1 VNIEFPTS
9 PASPA
14 RQIRWRILLALALIL
29 IGAATAYADRDGY
42 RDVDGTPLN
51 VLDAFYY
58 STVSVTTTG
67 YGDIT
72 PVSQSAR
79 LLTTLV
85 ITPTRVLFLILL
97 VGTTVELLAS
107 RTRAGYRERRWRKG
121 LQDHVIVCGFGTKGK
136 SAVHAMV
143 GAGIDRERIV
153 AIDPNES
160 GVAEAGNEG
169 LVSVKGDATS
179 IAVLEQANIR
189 SASSVIVAVDRDD
202 TAVLITLTARQLN
215 TDAYVVAAVREAENA
230 SLLEQ
235 GGANLVI
242 TTSAAAGRL
251 LGLGTVAPRAV
262 RLLEDLMSTGEGLDV
277 DERQISPEEAG
288 PLSQVKLRVPV
299 LGVVRD
305 GRILL
310 YDDEEAQE
318 LRPGDRVLYVKSH
331 PRESA

>member
-1 VNIEFPTS
+1 MNIQFPTS
-9 PASPA
+9 SASPA
-14 RQIRWRILLALALIL
+14 RQIRWRILLALALIF

-97 VGTTVELLAS
+97 VGTTVELLAA

-121 LQDHVIVCGFGTKGK
+121 LQDHVIVCGFGTKGR

-143 GAGIDRERIV
+143 GAGVDRGRIV
-153 AIDPNES
+153 AIDPTDS

-169 LVSVKGDATS
+169 LVAVKGDATS
-179 IAVLEQANIR
+179 VAVLEQAGGR
-189 SASSVIVAVDRDD
+189 TASSVIVAVDRDD

-215 TDAYVVAAVREAENA
+215 TDAYLVAAVREAENA

-242 TTSAAAGRL
+242 TSSAAAGRL

-262 RLLEDLMSTGEGLDV
+262 QLLEDLMSTGEGLDV
-277 DERQISPEEAG
+277 DEREITPEEAG

-310 YDDEEAQE
+310 HDDDKAQE

-331 PRESA
+331 RPR

>member
-1 VNIEFPTS
+1 
-9 PASPA
+9 
-14 RQIRWRILLALALIL
+14 
-29 IGAATAYADRDGY
+29 
-42 RDVDGTPLN
+42 
-51 VLDAFYY
+51 
-58 STVSVTTTG
+58 
-67 YGDIT
+67 
-72 PVSQSAR
+72 
-79 LLTTLV
+79 
-85 ITPTRVLFLILL
+85 
-97 VGTTVELLAS
+97 
-107 RTRAGYRERRWRKG
+107 
-121 LQDHVIVCGFGTKGK
+121 
-136 SAVHAMV
+136 
-143 GAGIDRERIV
+143 
-153 AIDPNES
+153 
-160 GVAEAGNEG
+160 
-169 LVSVKGDATS
+169 
-179 IAVLEQANIR
+179 
-189 SASSVIVAVDRDD
+189 VIVAVDRDD

-215 TDAYVVAAVREAENA
+215 TEAYVVAAVREAENA

>member
-1 VNIEFPTS
+1 
-9 PASPA
+9 
-14 RQIRWRILLALALIL
+14 
-29 IGAATAYADRDGY
+29 
-42 RDVDGTPLN
+42 
-51 VLDAFYY
+51 
-58 STVSVTTTG
+58 
-67 YGDIT
+67 
-72 PVSQSAR
+72 
-79 LLTTLV
+79 
-85 ITPTRVLFLILL
+85 
-97 VGTTVELLAS
+97 
-107 RTRAGYRERRWRKG
+107 
-121 LQDHVIVCGFGTKGK
+121 
-136 SAVHAMV
+136 
-143 GAGIDRERIV
+143 
-153 AIDPNES
+153 
-160 GVAEAGNEG
+160 
-169 LVSVKGDATS
+169 
-179 IAVLEQANIR
+179 
-189 SASSVIVAVDRDD
+189 VIVAVDRDD

-215 TDAYVVAAVREAENA
+215 ADAYVVAAVREAENA

-242 TTSAAAGRL
+242 TSSAAAGRL

-288 PLSQVKLRVPV
+288 PLSQIKLRVPV